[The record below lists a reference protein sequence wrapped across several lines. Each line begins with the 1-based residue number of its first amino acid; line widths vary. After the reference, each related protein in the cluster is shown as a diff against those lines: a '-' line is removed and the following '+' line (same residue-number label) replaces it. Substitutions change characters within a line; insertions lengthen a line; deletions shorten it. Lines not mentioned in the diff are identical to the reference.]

1 VQHVDSETIETD
13 FAAGSGFR
21 VIMSDSDV
29 GVVVKADATEEV
41 VDMSDIME
49 SVDETDSIE
58 VLRLTDSLQLEKK
71 YI

>member
-1 VQHVDSETIETD
+1 MQQLESETMETD

-21 VIMSDSDV
+21 VIVSDSEV
-29 GVVVKADATEEV
+29 GVVVKADATEDV

-58 VLRLTDSLQLEKK
+58 VLRLTDSLQL
-71 YI
+71 